1 MTSSQNINS
10 NADTDSSAVA
20 NSYEPLG
27 HPSSSTSSFEES
39 FDSLIKEYISASN
52 SENQGLLTHFE
63 SDWPSPCIEEFNDDY
78 DSLTQDQVVDWQPV
92 SRAQLAKQSIDS
104 HSNSLGINLNNLES
118 GLELILPKQVHALF
132 CRYFSHDINAS
143 APQGDLTL
151 LQAWNEED
159 FDRLQKNL
167 IAHVLMK
174 RRLKQAD
181 TVFFALTD
189 KEDMLLSV
197 LVETGEVVLEVVG
210 KEPHEVVSPDLTSFM
225 QTLKPRPVLVS
236 L

>member
-1 MTSSQNINS
+1 VTSSQNINS
-10 NADTDSSAVA
+10 NADTNSHAVA
-20 NSYEPLG
+20 NAQEPTG
-27 HPSSSTSSFEES
+27 QASSSTNSFEES
-39 FDSLIKEYISASN
+39 FDLLIKDYISASN
-52 SENQGLLTHFE
+52 EENQGLLTHFE

-78 DSLTQDQVVDWQPV
+78 DSLIQDQVVNWQPV
-92 SRAQLAKQSIDS
+92 ARAKLTEQSTNG
-104 HSNSLGINLNNLES
+104 HNSSEGINLSNLES
-118 GLELILPKQVHALF
+118 GLELILPKQVHTLF

-143 APQGDLTL
+143 APQGNLTL

-189 KEDMLLSV
+189 KEDMLLSI
-197 LVETGEVVLEVVG
+197 LVDTGEVVLEVLG
-210 KEPHEVVSPDLTSFM
+210 KEPHEVVSSDLTSFM